1 MNNYETTF
9 IINAELE
16 SAQVE
21 QKIKKFEDFLKSNK
35 AEIIRQENWGTK
47 RLAYRVKKK
56 GQGVYAYV
64 LYKAEGTLIS
74 DLDTQLRLDPDV
86 LRHLTVTLDKKKME
100 YTLKNPKR
108 TSSRGVSTQE
118 ETKEE
123 KRESAETVPAGE
135 TDQQESEEK
144 TDADSKT
151 EEESQEE
158 GRKEGG

>member
-9 IINAELE
+9 IIDAELE

-21 QKIKKFEDFLKSNK
+21 QKIQKFEDFLKSNK

-100 YTLKNPKR
+100 YTLRNPRR

-123 KRESAETVPAGE
+123 KRESAEAVPAGE
-135 TDQQESEEK
+135 PADQDIQQESEEE

-158 GRKEGG
+158 GR